1 MLSGV
6 LSIARLTSARVEY
19 LERQE
24 LDEHGLRLPPPGE
37 QLGLDLEAYLGES
50 ERVVGRW
57 QGAGAEAL
65 ALGEQVHAGELA
77 ALLAGVH
84 PLTGELLGR
93 RFVARSRL
101 VAVTDPR
108 SGEQVLTRQQLDEV
122 GGWDLVFAA
131 PKSISLA
138 YALGEDAVSS
148 EVLAAHEAAVT
159 AALGLLERH
168 AAYVRRGRNG
178 VILEPAAGIVVARFD
193 HELARRV
200 EHADGVVTT
209 DPHLHTHCALLGK
222 ALGRD
227 GQWRA
232 LRHPLIIGEWQKP
245 LGAAYRAYLRAE
257 VTERLG
263 WAWAPLDEKGFSEIA
278 GWSPGALSEMSQRR
292 RQVEHH
298 LEQVWGTT
306 EGLTGYQ
313 TRAAAVETR
322 VAKSP
327 AAAFEEMQADWR
339 ARLAEHGLERDE
351 LDSLVSRAEM
361 RAAPL
366 AYSRDEIE
374 AVFARLVGEYGL
386 TERENTF
393 TRASVIRGLADALP
407 GGASAGVLEL
417 LSDGFLADRGVVSLA
432 PLVGSAYGGVERFT
446 TRGLLALEQA
456 TLKLART
463 PAEPDLGVLAEHV
476 VINASRRASA
486 RLSDEQCA
494 ALERITRSGRRV
506 ELVDAAAGTGKTTLL
521 GELAGIYRGQ
531 GYDVIG
537 LAPSARAA
545 RELEQAGVETR
556 TIDSHLSRLRLEHE
570 RGFAAEDERGMRG
583 RLVIVDEAGM
593 VGTRNLARLLAQEH
607 ARGSKILLAGDPAQ
621 LSSVAAGGVFH
632 ELCKRDEERIRLRRV
647 LRQRDPLEVAA
658 LAALRSDAP
667 GRVGVEAYLEHK
679 ARRGEIT
686 VVGDQQDALASARA
700 WWSSQLDEGR
710 APGDVAVITRTNQL
724 RAALNQ
730 DLRGEAAERGLLEG
744 LEYRVRPER
753 AGQPELVLRVGDR
766 LVLRENNRQPRLV
779 NGMIGTI
786 ERISQTGDG
795 LSLRLDNQ
803 ASGTARVVV
812 PVWYL
817 KAGYAE
823 HAYAITGHASQGT
836 TLEHALV
843 VTRPEDHSR
852 EWTYTAASRARGE
865 THHLVLAERT
875 TPDDPEHDLTSVDP
889 AVLAMPME
897 RERGQDLDAM
907 SRLEQALD
915 RSDSQRLASQQDS
928 RGESFEQPPAC
939 LRDPR
944 LERLATPSLDHCL
957 EHGRRTRG
965 PDLPDLGR

>member
-1 MLSGV
+1 MLAVV
-6 LSIARLTSARVEY
+6 LSIARLTSARVAY

-37 QLGLDLEAYLGES
+37 QLGLELEAYLGEG

-65 ALGEQVHAGELA
+65 GLGEQVHAGELA
-77 ALLAGVH
+77 SLLAGAH
-84 PLTGELLGR
+84 PETGELLGR

-108 SGEQVLTRQQLDEV
+108 TGERVLARQQLEEV

-131 PKSISLA
+131 PKSVSLA
-138 YALGEDAVSS
+138 YALGGDAVRS

-200 EHADGVVTT
+200 EHADGTVTT

-222 ALGRD
+222 ALSRD
-227 GQWRA
+227 GGWRA

-245 LGAAYRAYLRAE
+245 LGAAYRAHLRAE

-263 WAWAPLDEKGFSEIA
+263 WAWAPLDERGFSELA
-278 GWSPGALSEMSQRR
+278 GWSTEVLSEMSQRR
-292 RQVEHH
+292 RQVERH

-306 EGLTGYQ
+306 EDLTGYQ

-327 AAAFEEMQADWR
+327 AAAFEELQTDWR
-339 ARLAEHGLERDE
+339 TRLAEHGLARET
-351 LDSLVSRAEM
+351 LDTLVSAAEL

-366 AYSRDEIE
+366 AYSRDEFE
-374 AVFARLVGEYGL
+374 EVFARLLGEYGV

-393 TRASVIRGLADALP
+393 THASVVRALADALP
-407 GGASAGVLEL
+407 AGGSASVLEL

-432 PLVGSAYGGVERFT
+432 PLVGSAYEGVERYT
-446 TRGLLALEQA
+446 TRGLLELEQA
-456 TLKLART
+456 TLTLART
-463 PAEPDLGVLAEHV
+463 SASPSVGVLSEYV
-476 VINASRRASA
+476 EINASRRAGA
-486 RLSDEQCA
+486 RLSEEQCG
-494 ALERITRSGRRV
+494 ALETIARSGRRV

-521 GELAGIYRGQ
+521 GELASVYRGQ

-545 RELEQAGVETR
+545 RELEQVGVESR
-556 TIDSHLSRLRLEHE
+556 TIDSHLARLRHEQLRATE
-570 RGFAAEDERGMRG
+570 RGREWRG

-593 VGTRNLARLLAQEH
+593 VGTRNLARLLQEEH
-607 ARGSKILLAGDPAQ
+607 ERGSKVVLAGDPAQ
-621 LSSVAAGGVFH
+621 LPSVAAGGVFH
-632 ELCKRDEERIRLRRV
+632 ELCRFDEERVRLRGV

-658 LAALRSDAP
+658 LAALRSDAA
-667 GRVGVEAYLEHK
+667 GRDGVEAYLEHK

-686 VVGDQQDALASARA
+686 IVHDQQDALTSARA

-710 APGDVAVITRTNQL
+710 VPGEVAVIARTNQL
-724 RAALNQ
+724 RAALNTE
-730 DLRGEAAERGLLEG
+730 LRREAKERGLLEG
-744 LEYRVRPER
+744 PDYRLPLER
-753 AGQPELVLRVGDR
+753 ASHAELLLCVGDR
-766 LVLRENNRQPRLV
+766 LVLRENSRQPRLV
-779 NGMIGTI
+779 NGMIGTV
-786 ERISQTGDG
+786 EHISQIGDG
-795 LSLRLDNQ
+795 LSIRLDSQ
-803 ASGTARVVV
+803 AAGTARVVV

-823 HAYAITGHASQGT
+823 HAYAITGHASQGV
-836 TLEHALV
+836 TLERALV
-843 VTRPEDHSR
+843 VARPEDHSR

-865 THHLVLAERT
+865 TQHLVLAGQ
-875 TPDDPEHDLTSVDP
+875 TPRDDPEHSVTRVDLSAP
-889 AVLAMPME
+889 PSKME
-897 RERGQDLDAM
+897 RERARALEAM
-907 SRLEQALD
+907 SRLERALG
-915 RSDSQRLASQQDS
+915 RSDAERLASLQQT
-928 RGESFEQPPAC
+928 RGEELGQLPARV
-939 LRDPR
+939 RDPR
-944 LERLATPSLDHCL
+944 LERGAGPNLDLGLDHYD
-957 EHGRRTRG
+957 RTRG